1 METSGRHQR
10 LAKYLFLVLSISLV
24 ACGEKVIDLDKK
36 GIQTTTY
43 QALPQEV
50 QSFID
55 AHIDSI
61 TVDKDIYF
69 STDPAVKFTYAH
81 SSVPSTGWMDDN
93 RANYHHFF
101 IDGLHCRMSGTRGQP
116 FILHDKV
123 IYFCDLN
130 LLKDNYKTHPYFKV
144 EAISQ

>member
-1 METSGRHQR
+1 MSRRR
-10 LAKYLFLVLSISLV
+10 LNLAGYFFLVLPVALA

-55 AHIDSI
+55 THVDSI
-61 TVDKDIYF
+61 AMDKDIYF

-81 SSVPSTGWMDDN
+81 SSVPTTGWMDDN

-130 LLKDNYKTHPYFKV
+130 LQKDNYKTRPYFSTV
-144 EAISQ
+144 AVAP